1 MNFVT
6 WSIRNPVPA
15 LMLFVVLLVGG
26 VMGFRSLG
34 IQDRP
39 DITLPYVTVS
49 MSYPGTPP
57 EQIETEITRKIEDA
71 VANVVGVRHISS
83 EVSQGLSLTTIELQI
98 DTDVPQAVDDV
109 RDAVTRLRPTLP
121 ADALE
126 PAVSRATTA
135 GFPILTYSVSAPNLS
150 ETELSWYVDQTIA
163 RRLSSIGGVGRVAR
177 IGGVDREIR
186 VSLDPDRMNA
196 LGATAS
202 DVSRQLKLIQAD
214 LPAGTSRV
222 GGQEQTVRALG
233 TISST
238 AELAHLDAI
247 ATVTDQ
253 EADRRTLALLD
264 GRPVVGFSVTRA
276 WGASADGVARGV
288 EAAVA
293 ELRKARPGMQISVID
308 DSSIQQV
315 RESYRSSMEMLI
327 EGALLAILVVWLF
340 LRDWRAT
347 VISASALPLAIIPTF
362 LGMAVMG
369 YTLNLLSLLA
379 LSLVVGM
386 LVDDAIVEVE
396 NIVRHLRMGKAP
408 LDAATD
414 AAVEIGLAVVAT
426 TLALCAVFTPVAFLS
441 GIFGQFFRPFA
452 FTATLAV
459 LFSLLVA
466 RLLTPAMAAY
476 FMRAHPHD
484 SEPRFLRRYLRA
496 VEWCLVHQRTTLI
509 TATVAFVAAISLGA
523 FLPSSFAPASDI
535 GASQLQV
542 ELPPGS
548 TLGQTRAATEQ
559 VRARIAAMPQ
569 VERVFC
575 VIGDGTQVRTATV
588 TVVWKPRKVRKLPSS
603 VLQTR
608 ALRAT
613 ADLPGLRV
621 ATSQFGGN
629 SLNFALVGDN
639 AGQLADA
646 AQRVTRDLQAQ
657 PGLAAV
663 STNASLL
670 DPEIVIR
677 PMPDRAAEMGVTTE
691 AMSTAVRFATTG
703 DVDVGLPKMNLPD
716 RQVPIRVR
724 LDDSARADIARLRL
738 LPVPGRNGAVPLANV
753 ATLRFDSA
761 PASISR
767 YDRSRNV
774 NVSADLAGMSLGEAT
789 ALVDRLPSMQQ
800 LPPGV
805 HKLDTGDAQ
814 FYSELINGF
823 VVAMIIGIL
832 CVYVLLVLL
841 FHDFVQPITILSA
854 IPPSVGGAYLF
865 LWLFNYQVSV
875 PSLIGMLTLMGIV
888 TKNSILM
895 VEYAVMARR
904 DHGMSRHAAIIDAC
918 SKRVRPIV
926 MTTIAMGA
934 GMLPIALGLSGDPS
948 FRSPMGTAVIGGLI
962 ASTALSL
969 FVVPV
974 VYTVVDEMEH
984 RVRGWWRNSRFGGV
998 FVQAPSPPIPTV
1010 ESVISTRSAQRP
1022 RAVDQA

>member
-26 VMGFRSLG
+26 ILGFRSLG

-39 DITLPYVTVS
+39 DIAFPYVGVT
-49 MSYPGTPP
+49 MSYAGTPP

-83 EVSQGLSLTTIELQI
+83 TVTQGLSQTFVELQLE
-98 DTDVPQAVDDV
+98 TDITQAVSDI
-109 RDAVTRLRPTLP
+109 RDAVTRLRPNLP

-126 PAVSRATTA
+126 PAISRMTTT
-135 GFPILTYSVSAPNLS
+135 GQPILTYSVAAPNLS
-150 ETELSWYVDQTIA
+150 ETELSWFVDQTIM
-163 RRLSSIGGVGRVAR
+163 RQLSAIGGVGQVAR

-214 LPAGTSRV
+214 LPAGTSRI
-222 GGQEQTVRALG
+222 GGLEQTVRALG
-233 TISST
+233 TIAST
-238 AELAHLDAI
+238 AELGQLPIVLGDGRSIRLDAI

-253 EADRRTLALLD
+253 AAERRSLALLD
-264 GRPVVGFSVTRA
+264 GKPVVGFSVTRA

-288 EAAVA
+288 EATVA
-293 ELRKARPGMQISVID
+293 ALRKANPAMQISVID
-308 DSSIQQV
+308 DTTIQNV

-327 EGALLAILVVWLF
+327 EGAALAIFVVWLF

-362 LGMAVMG
+362 LGMALMG

-386 LVDDAIVEVE
+386 LVDVAIVEVE
-396 NIVRHLRMGKAP
+396 NIVRHLRMGKPP
-408 LDAATD
+408 LVAATD

-441 GIFGQFFRPFA
+441 GVFGEFFRPFA

-466 RLLTPAMAAY
+466 RMLTPAMAAY
-476 FMRAHPHD
+476 FMRAQGHEG
-484 SEPRFLRRYLRA
+484 EPRFMRRYLRA
-496 VEWCLVHQRTTLI
+496 VEWCMAHRRATLI
-509 TATVAFVAAISLGA
+509 TATIAFVASTALGA
-523 FLPSSFAPASDI
+523 FLPSSLQPASDL

-548 TLGQTRAATEQ
+548 TLEQTRAATEL

-569 VERVFC
+569 TQRVFC
-575 VIGDGTQVRTATV
+575 VIGDGTQVRTASV
-588 TVVWKPRKVRKLPSS
+588 TIIWKPHKARKLPSS
-603 VLQTR
+603 ILQTQ

-613 ADLPGLRV
+613 ADLPGIRV
-621 ATSQFGGN
+621 ATSQYGGN
-629 SLNFALVGDN
+629 SLNFALVGEN
-639 AGQLADA
+639 PGQLAVA
-646 AQRVTRDLQAQ
+646 AAEVVRELQAQ

-663 STNASLL
+663 STSASLL
-670 DPEIVIR
+670 EPEIVIR

-703 DVDVGLPKMNLPD
+703 DVEIGLPKMNLPD

-738 LPVPGRNGAVPLANV
+738 LPVPGRMGAVPLANV
-753 ATLRFDSA
+753 ATLSFDSA

-774 NVSADLAGMSLGEAT
+774 NISADLAGMSLGEAT
-789 ALVDRLPSMQQ
+789 ALVDRLPGMQH

-805 HKLDTGDAQ
+805 RKLDTGDAQ
-814 FYSELINGF
+814 FYNELINGF
-823 VVAMIIGIL
+823 LIAMFIGIL

-854 IPPSVGGAYLF
+854 IPPSVGGAFVF
-865 LWLFNYQVSV
+865 LWLFNFQISV

-904 DHGMSRHAAIIDAC
+904 DHGLSRHEAIVDAC
-918 SKRVRPIV
+918 SKRVRPII

-934 GMLPIALGLSGDPS
+934 GMLPIALGFSGDPG
-948 FRSPMGTAVIGGLI
+948 FRAPMGVTVIGGLM

-969 FVVPV
+969 LVVPA
-974 VYTVVDEMEH
+974 VYTLVDDLGIKIREIF
-984 RVRGWWRNSRFGGV
+984 RRRPAR
-998 FVQAPSPPIPTV
+998 QALPRTLRPLPPD
-1010 ESVISTRSAQRP
+1010 SG
-1022 RAVDQA
+1022 